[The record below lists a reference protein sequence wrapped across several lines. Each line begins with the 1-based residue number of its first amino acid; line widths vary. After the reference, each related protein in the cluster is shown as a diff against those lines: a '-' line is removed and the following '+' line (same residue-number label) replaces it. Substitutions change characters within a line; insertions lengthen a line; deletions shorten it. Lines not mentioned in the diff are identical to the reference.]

1 MFVRLIVGFVML
13 MVLSVA
19 NAAPPPKGFMRDTRV
34 VDVELCEKVEII
46 ATALAIDNM
55 KSNVSVRDLSQQVV
69 TALLNNETK
78 DPTSW
83 AVFHY
88 IAVYSPTLHNN
99 LYSKT
104 YRLNWLN
111 LKGNLSQYPDFIGG
125 ATYLDCKEAIG
136 TKFEYL
142 RPINGRAL

>member
-1 MFVRLIVGFVML
+1 MFVRLIVGFVMIAV
-13 MVLSVA
+13 MSVA
-19 NAAPPPKGFMRDTRV
+19 NAAPVPKGFMRDIRM
-34 VDVELCEKVEII
+34 VDTELCEKVEII

-55 KSNVSVRDLSQQVV
+55 QSSVGARDLSQQVV
-69 TALLNNETK
+69 TALLNNESK

-83 AVFHY
+83 ATFHF
-88 IAVYSPTLHNN
+88 ISVYSPTLHGN

-104 YRLNWLN
+104 YRLSWLN

-125 ATYLDCKEAIG
+125 AAYLDCKKAIG

-142 RPINGRAL
+142 RPIVGRAL